1 MQKIPLISVPNQ
13 RLEFN
18 ADGAYWQ
25 IHIYTALTV
34 MVADV
39 SRNGVNII
47 NGQRCFAGIKLLPY
61 AYMTAPNFGNFIFNG
76 EPDWE
81 QFGVSVDLY
90 HLSAAEMQEYESML
104 RG

>member
-18 ADGAYWQ
+18 VDGAYWQ

-39 SRNGVNII
+39 SRNGINIVS
-47 NGQRCFAGIKLLPY
+47 GQRCFAGIKLLPY
-61 AYMTAPNFGNFIFNG
+61 AYMSAPNFGNFIFNG
-76 EPDWE
+76 TVDWE
-81 QFGVSVDLY
+81 QFGVNVDLY
-90 HLSAAEMQEYESML
+90 YLSASEMLEYDAQLSA
-104 RG
+104 